1 MIPPPPV
8 IDGLRTGMMLQL
20 AIGPIFFYLVSIGM
34 ESTLMNSLLAVLAVT
49 IADCLYIGLSLIGI
63 GRLLQKEQVK
73 RRFGT
78 FSSVVLMLFG
88 IVIFSRAWAQVGAF
102 GRSSTLAWTPLSS
115 FASTFILT
123 ISSPLTI
130 VFWSSIFSAKAI
142 ENDYRKQEL
151 TSFAIGA
158 GTATPLFLGIA
169 VSLVFLL
176 QTAIPDWLVQLMNG
190 LVGLVLIYYGFSRT
204 FTFSRSSRQQG
215 R

>member
-1 MIPPPPV
+1 MIPQTPF
-8 IDGLRTGMMLQL
+8 ISGLRTGMMLQL

-34 ESTLMNSLLAVLAVT
+34 ESTLVNSLLAVLAVT
-49 IADCLYIGLSLIGI
+49 IVDCLYIGLSLFGI
-63 GRLLQKEQVK
+63 GRFLQKEQVK

-78 FSSVVLMLFG
+78 VSSVVLMLFG
-88 IVIFSRAWAQVGAF
+88 MVIFSRAWAQVGAV
-102 GRSSTLAWTPLSS
+102 GRSSALAWTPLSS
-115 FASTFILT
+115 FASTFMLT

-151 TSFAIGA
+151 TSFGIGA
-158 GTATPLFLGIA
+158 GAATPLFLGLT

-176 QTAIPDWLVQLMNG
+176 QTAIPDWLVQSMNG
-190 LVGLVLIYYGFSRT
+190 LVGLILISYGVSRSVRV
-204 FTFSRSSRQQG
+204 SRSSRQHG